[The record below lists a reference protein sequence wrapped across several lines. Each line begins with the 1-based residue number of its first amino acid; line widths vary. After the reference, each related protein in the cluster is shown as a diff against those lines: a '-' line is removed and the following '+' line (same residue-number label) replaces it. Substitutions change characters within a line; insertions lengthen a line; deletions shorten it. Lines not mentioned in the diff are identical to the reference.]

1 MQSVRE
7 TSWVYNSTLMIS
19 KQCYGYVKAPWRD
32 TWKQNVPSSRSG
44 LNRHFNILY
53 SGLSLSVIEDVEA
66 GTTTSRYV
74 WKICL
79 SSIFISLNSTWKF
92 STSTPQKR
100 KKSLLYFCSFLRA
113 ISSEHGRMEVEIF
126 PPHTSFCFGLPAS
139 TAPSRFAV
147 NGEEPLLRKKKKP
160 SINHFLGNGSLI
172 QQDGLS
178 DDLQLLVI
186 NANSDLWPAVLH
198 QNSSSTASS
207 PRSKRPSAYWSP
219 VMLAPQPCSSLYCFL
234 HFFFSSLYKF
244 SSVGELSTLASLIF
258 GCRGCRSRSS
268 FGSNRWTPCCHI
280 IMKPQIL
287 YRAPLV
293 CLLLFGS
300 YENVLSLIRLSSK
313 RHFLPHILPIISH
326 SEQNGRACAR
336 LRVRL
341 REHLQKFHLSSCFAA
356 EFHIAHY
363 K

>member
-53 SGLSLSVIEDVEA
+53 SVLSLSVIEDVEA
-66 GTTTSRYV
+66 GTTTSRCV
-74 WKICL
+74 WGICL
-79 SSIFISLNSTWKF
+79 SSIFISWNSTWKF

-126 PPHTSFCFGLPAS
+126 PPHTSFCFGLPAR

-234 HFFFSSLYKF
+234 HFFF
-244 SSVGELSTLASLIF
+244 
-258 GCRGCRSRSS
+258 
-268 FGSNRWTPCCHI
+268 
-280 IMKPQIL
+280 
-287 YRAPLV
+287 
-293 CLLLFGS
+293 LLFTS
-300 YENVLSLIRLSSK
+300 
-313 RHFLPHILPIISH
+313 F
-326 SEQNGRACAR
+326 
-336 LRVRL
+336 
-341 REHLQKFHLSSCFAA
+341 HLQENFPH
-356 EFHIAHY
+356 
-363 K
+363 